1 MAIAGT
7 TQAQND
13 AMEAAF
19 DHAQERLAIANTPAE
34 PRRPAQARG

>member
-7 TQAQND
+7 TQAQKD

-19 DHAQERLAIANTPAE
+19 DHAQERLAIAEAPAA
-34 PRRPAQARG
+34 PRRPAQGRG